1 MNAIDAT
8 TGPKACRL
16 RPMNP
21 LESLVGSMT
30 LAELS
35 AKTGTSVA
43 DIVAFASKQRTS
55 APKAKPTKA
64 AKSPAPKAK
73 AKAPSK
79 GVNTRTAEGRAAY
92 DAAVRA
98 WLKEHSSKQDP
109 QPASAVIEACG
120 GTGLQARTTLARLI
134 EAKKARFVGKAR
146 ATKYWA
152 T

>member
-1 MNAIDAT
+1 
-8 TGPKACRL
+8 
-16 RPMNP
+16 MNP

-92 DAAVRA
+92 DAAVKA